1 MRNGNLICCNNKV
14 SQKGFSVERDQYK
27 NAQIQ
32 TEKRWKSIKSRASDK
47 YKQENEWLSKEKSFM
62 KEAFDRELASNRVI
76 DQLADQKVLTFSENA
91 EKRVGE

>member
-14 SQKGFSVERDQYK
+14 SQTCFSVGRDQYK

-47 YKQENEWLSKEKSFM
+47 YKQENEWLSKEEKGFM
-62 KEAFDRELASNRVI
+62 KEAFDRELASNR
-76 DQLADQKVLTFSENA
+76 
-91 EKRVGE
+91 

>member
-1 MRNGNLICCNNKV
+1 MRKGNLICCNNKV

-47 YKQENEWLSKEKSFM
+47 YKQENEWLSKEEKGFM
-62 KEAFDRELASNRVI
+62 KEAFDRELASNRVNGPTCRPKSSYF
-76 DQLADQKVLTFSENA
+76 L
-91 EKRVGE
+91 